1 MSVIDS
7 FDYQDLDAQR
17 VGRFDFGI
25 NTTFIVYRLG
35 DTIIDAGPSN
45 QWKYVKWF
53 VKNKPFRQLVLTHHH
68 EDHSGNAGAIYK
80 LTGIQ
85 PRAPKATVEILK
97 RGFRIPPIQ
106 MLIWGRAGRAEAAPL
121 PEDLRFSG
129 EKVVVIP
136 APGHAKDMTCY
147 LVQDRGWIF
156 TADLYVASKLKL
168 LRKDESIPTLMHSIK
183 KVLTYDFDIIFCPH
197 RGIVEKGKIRLQA
210 KYDYLLNLATEAREL
225 DRQGLPLGEITHRLL
240 GRENLMSVVSGY
252 NFSKR
257 NLIASCMR
265 VDPTEVSDY

>member
-7 FDYQDLDAQR
+7 FDYKDLDAQR

-25 NTTFIVYRLG
+25 NTTFIVYRLK
-35 DTIIDAGPSN
+35 DTIVDAGPSN

-53 VKNKPFRQLVLTHHH
+53 VKNKPFKQLLLTHHH
-68 EDHSGNAGAIYK
+68 EDHSGNAGSIYK

-106 MLIWGRAGRAEAAPL
+106 RLIWGAAGLAEAAEL
-121 PEDLRFSG
+121 PKDLRIAG
-129 EKVVVIP
+129 EKVIPIP

-147 LVQDRGWIF
+147 LMQDRGWIF
-156 TADLYVASKLKL
+156 TADLYVASHLKL
-168 LRKDESIPTLMHSIK
+168 LRKDESIPTLMQSIRR
-183 KVLTYDFDIIFCPH
+183 VLEYDFELMLCPH
-197 RGIVEKGKIRLQA
+197 RGMVENGKKRLQD
-210 KYDYLLNLATEAREL
+210 KYDYLLEL
-225 DRQGLPLGEITHRLL
+225 SSAAQELGRQGLPLKQITKKLL
-240 GRENLMSVVSGY
+240 GRENLMGLLSGY

-257 NLIASCMR
+257 NLIASCMAF
-265 VDPTEVSDY
+265 DPSKYSK

>member
-7 FDYQDLDAQR
+7 FDYKDLDAQR

-25 NTTFIVYRLG
+25 NTTFIVYRLN

-53 VKNKPFRQLVLTHHH
+53 VKNKPFKQLVLTHHH

-85 PRAPKATVEILK
+85 PKAPESTVEILK
-97 RGFRIPPIQ
+97 RGFRIPPLQ
-106 MLIWGRAGRAEAAPL
+106 LLIWGRAGIAEAAPL
-121 PEDLRFSG
+121 PKELRFAG
-129 EKVVVIP
+129 EKVLAIS

-147 LVQDRGWIF
+147 LMQDRGWIF
-156 TADLYVASKLKL
+156 TADLYVASHLKL
-168 LRKDESIPTLMHSIK
+168 LRKDESVPMLIHSIH
-183 KVLTYDFDIIFCPH
+183 KVLKYDFDTILCPH
-197 RGIVEKGKIRLQA
+197 RGIVENGKSRLQA
-210 KYDYLLNLATEAREL
+210 KCDYLLNLSSEAREL
-225 DRQGLPLGEITHRLL
+225 DRQGLSLGEITRRLL
-240 GRENLMSVVSGY
+240 GRENLLSLLSGY
-252 NFSKR
+252 NFSKK

-265 VDPTEVSDY
+265 VDPSRFQE